1 MQHTFGLRQRVGV
14 FLGPALFVA
23 LGLGLRA
30 TGLKAE
36 ACWAAATVFLMATWW
51 ITEPLPLWATACL
64 PLVLFP
70 LFGAARFPDVLVQYF
85 DPVNFLFLGGMMIAA
100 CMEQSGLHRRIALGI
115 VARIGTSPRR
125 IVLGFMLATGFI
137 TLWIS
142 NTAAALM
149 MFPIGMAVLQKFEE
163 QHAPHD
169 PLLRRFGLAL
179 MLGIA
184 YAASIGGIGTKI
196 GTGTNFVFVKQASQ
210 VMTQEV
216 TFLTWLKVG
225 MPIVLIAIPVVWFY
239 LVRVVARLPAE
250 EFRGGRQAIHDARAQ
265 LGVMK
270 RGEVLALIAFLMA
283 AFLWTFRQ
291 DIDLGA
297 VKIPGWAGF
306 IPWSWADVVGR
317 PVAELPKVLADLL
330 GPRGADSVVA
340 IIIGGALLLVP
351 LQFKPIRCAL
361 DVRRVGHIGWDLL
374 VLLGG
379 GFAMAHGIQSSGLSD
394 AIAGTLKGLGHF
406 NPFLVML
413 VVCLVTTAISE
424 VASNTATAS
433 ILLPLLAASAQDFG
447 MQPAPLMFA
456 ATLAASFGFM
466 LPAGTPPN
474 AIVHS
479 SGYIPVTQM
488 ARSGLA
494 VDLFGAVLITTVCYY
509 IAPWA
514 LGTR

>member
-1 MQHTFGLRQRVGV
+1 
-14 FLGPALFVA
+14 
-23 LGLGLRA
+23 
-30 TGLKAE
+30 
-36 ACWAAATVFLMATWW
+36 
-51 ITEPLPLWATACL
+51 
-64 PLVLFP
+64 
-70 LFGAARFPDVLVQYF
+70 
-85 DPVNFLFLGGMMIAA
+85 
-100 CMEQSGLHRRIALGI
+100 
-115 VARIGTSPRR
+115 VARIGSSPRR

-163 QHAPHD
+163 QHDPHD

-196 GTGTNFVFVKQASQ
+196 GTGTNFVFVKQASR
-210 VMTQEV
+210 VMPQEV
-216 TFLTWLKVG
+216 TFLTWLRVG

-239 LVRVVARLPAE
+239 LVRLVARLPVE
-250 EFRGGRQAIHDARAQ
+250 EFRGGRQAIHEARAK
-265 LGVMK
+265 LGRMK
-270 RGEVLALIAFLMA
+270 RGEVAALIAFLSA

-297 VKIPGWAGF
+297 FRIRGWAGF
-306 IPWSWADVVGR
+306 IPWSWADVLGR
-317 PVAELPKVLADLL
+317 PVTTLPKVLADLL
-330 GPRGADSVVA
+330 GSRGADSVVA
-340 IIIGGALLLVP
+340 MIIGVTLLLVP
-351 LQFKPIRCAL
+351 LQTKPLRFAL
-361 DVRRVGHIGWDLL
+361 NTRRVGHIGWDML

-379 GFAMAHGIQSSGLSD
+379 GFAMAQGIQSSGLSD
-394 AIAGTLKGLGHF
+394 AIAGTLKGMGHL

-433 ILLPLLAASAQDFG
+433 MLLPLLAVSAENLGQP
-447 MQPAPLMFA
+447 PAPLMFA

-474 AIVHS
+474 AVVYS

-494 VDLFGAVLITTVCYY
+494 VDLFGAVLIATVCYFV
-509 IAPWA
+509 APWA
-514 LGTR
+514 LGLR